1 MAIGEKRVSA
11 VKRIHVITG
20 GKFHDFDLVRLRVLE
35 LMAADERIRASCAM
49 TYDGLS
55 VLDECVGLVLYTCDM
70 MPSDEQAEALDRFV
84 RGGGRILALHAV
96 NAHLEFTDGPEIVTS
111 GVRIPG
117 LVKSTGEDV
126 SPLFMNLLGSR
137 FVTHLAAQEIHVHVE
152 DADHPVTRGLEDFT
166 VTDEPYVATPLGAI
180 RTLLSARYKGPTPG
194 YETGEVTDDPPR
206 PQLYIKEHGDGAV
219 LYSPLGHACGKYDMR
234 PLMDEA
240 PVVRGPW
247 DDANYIR
254 IVERGIAWLTGAVS

>member
-1 MAIGEKRVSA
+1 MTDVRRV
-11 VKRIHVITG
+11 HVVTG
-20 GKFHDFDLVRLRVLE
+20 GKYHDFDLARLRILE
-35 LMAADERIRASCAM
+35 ACADDERIRSSCSMDYA
-49 TYDGLS
+49 GLPDLS
-55 VLDECVGLVLYTCDM
+55 DYAGLALYTCDM
-70 MPSDEQAEALDRFV
+70 MPSDAQAEAMDRFV
-84 RGGGRILALHAV
+84 RNGGRIFALHAV

-117 LVKSTGEDV
+117 LVKPTAETV

-152 DADHPVTRGLEDFT
+152 DADHPVTRGMSDFT
-166 VTDEPYVATPLGAI
+166 LVDEPYVATPLGEI
-180 RTLLSARYKGPTPG
+180 RTLLSARYKGETPG
-194 YETGEVTDDPPR
+194 YVTKEITDDPPR
-206 PQLYIKEHGDGAV
+206 PQLYVKDHGKGGV

-247 DDANYIR
+247 DDEHYLR
-254 IVERGIAWLTGAVS
+254 IVRGGVAWLADAPQ